1 MIDNG
6 IKVKIKIALFFDGEI
21 TKIAIP
27 IRNEM
32 IIFLKAGSTINGLL
46 ESENSNEKRNK
57 VEIAAKMESAMF

>member
-1 MIDNG
+1 M
-6 IKVKIKIALFFDGEI
+6 ALLFEGEI

-32 IIFLKAGSTINGLL
+32 IIFLKAGMTINGLFDN
-46 ESENSNEKRNK
+46 EKINEKRNK